1 MNRVYEDLNDPKCGG
16 NVVFQGTVRN
26 IFYPDK
32 TSKSVKHLDFE
43 VYNSMAVKELERL
56 GNEIK
61 EKFPKIEH
69 VSLHHRIGRC
79 DEMEACV
86 YVGVAGRHRKDLFE
100 ACDYGIFE
108 LKARVPIWKKEI
120 YYDGS
125 ESEWLKNC
133 ECTGK

>member
-1 MNRVYEDLNDPKCGG
+1 
-16 NVVFQGTVRN
+16 
-26 IFYPDK
+26 
-32 TSKSVKHLDFE
+32 
-43 VYNSMAVKELERL
+43 MAVKELERL

-69 VSLHHRIGRC
+69 VSLHHRIGKC

-133 ECTGK
+133 ECTGKWLEKDSSMYQKWSSMQWLIYKTPSQTQNKISNK